1 MPPEAWC
8 PSPHRLR
15 QRVAPRL
22 FVTTLVS
29 WMEYSFDEGYLKV
42 AFMEIHQIPLLRNP
56 VMIVAFSGWNDA
68 AEAASGALEHLLSGW
83 REKMDEVVPEL
94 IADVDSEDFYDF
106 QVNRPQVSI
115 DESEI
120 RSITWPATQVFG
132 LSVPSMNRDLVIVTG
147 VEPSMRWK
155 SFTGDLLDLADDLE
169 VSLVIT
175 LGSLLAD
182 TPHSRPIT
190 VTGTGAHPSIASRL
204 GVSVSKYE
212 GPTGILAIIQDGCM
226 RRGIDAISLWAAVP
240 HYAASSPSP
249 KATLALINT
258 LEEFLNIS
266 IPLGDLPDRADSWEK
281 EVNDLAAED
290 TEIAEYVKA
299 LEESKDA
306 AELPEVSGDS
316 IAKEFERYLRR
327 QKED

>member
-1 MPPEAWC
+1 
-8 PSPHRLR
+8 
-15 QRVAPRL
+15 
-22 FVTTLVS
+22 
-29 WMEYSFDEGYLKV
+29 
-42 AFMEIHQIPLLRNP
+42 MEIHQIPLLRNP
-56 VMIVAFSGWNDA
+56 VMIMAFSGWNDA
-68 AEAASGALEHLLSGW
+68 AEAASGAVEHLLSGW
-83 REKMDEVVPEL
+83 KDKKDDVLPEL
-94 IADVDSEDFYDF
+94 IAEVESEDFYDF

-115 DESEI
+115 DDSAI
-120 RSITWPATQVFG
+120 RSITWPSTQVFG
-132 LSVPSMNRDLVIVTG
+132 LAVPSMNRDLVIVTG

-155 SFTGDLLDLADDLE
+155 SFTSDLLDLADDLE
-169 VSLVIT
+169 VSLVLS

-190 VTGTGAHPSIASRL
+190 VTGTGAHPAIADRL

-212 GPTGILAIIQDGCM
+212 GPTGILGIVQDACM

-258 LEEFLNIS
+258 LEEFLDIS
-266 IPLGDLPDRADSWEK
+266 IPLSDLPERSDAWEK
-281 EVNDLAAED
+281 EVNELAAED
-290 TEIAEYVKA
+290 AEVAEYVKA

>member
-1 MPPEAWC
+1 
-8 PSPHRLR
+8 
-15 QRVAPRL
+15 
-22 FVTTLVS
+22 
-29 WMEYSFDEGYLKV
+29 MEYSFDEGYLKV
-42 AFMEIHQIPLLRNP
+42 AFMEIHQIPLLRDP
-56 VMIVAFSGWNDA
+56 VMVVAFSGWNDA
-68 AEAASGALEHLLSGW
+68 AEAASGAVEHLLSGW
-83 REKMDEVVPEL
+83 KDKNDDVLPQL
-94 IADVDSEDFYDF
+94 IAEVESEDFYDF

-115 DESEI
+115 DESQI
-120 RSITWPATQVFG
+120 RSITWPTTQIFG
-132 LSVPSMNRDLVIVTG
+132 LAIPSMSRDLVIVTG

-155 SFTGDLLDLADDLE
+155 SFTSELLDLADDLE
-169 VSLVIT
+169 VSLVVT

-190 VTGTGAHPSIASRL
+190 VTGTGAHPAIADRL
-204 GVSVSKYE
+204 GVSVSRYE
-212 GPTGILAIIQDGCM
+212 GPTGILGILQDGCM
-226 RRGIDAISLWAAVP
+226 RRGIDAVSLWAAVP

-258 LEEFLNIS
+258 LEEFLDIS
-266 IPLGDLPDRADSWEK
+266 IPLSDLPERSDSWEK
-281 EVNDLAAED
+281 EVDELAAED
-290 TEIAEYVKA
+290 VEVAEYVKA

>member
-1 MPPEAWC
+1 
-8 PSPHRLR
+8 
-15 QRVAPRL
+15 
-22 FVTTLVS
+22 
-29 WMEYSFDEGYLKV
+29 
-42 AFMEIHQIPLLRNP
+42 MEIHQIPLLRNP

-68 AEAASGALEHLLSGW
+68 AEAASGAVEHLLSGW
-83 REKMDEVVPEL
+83 RDKSDDVLPEL
-94 IADVDSEDFYDF
+94 IAQVESEDFYDF

-115 DESEI
+115 DQSQI
-120 RSITWPATQVFG
+120 RSITWPSTQVFG
-132 LSVPSMNRDLVIVTG
+132 LAVPSMPRDLVIVTG

-155 SFTGDLLDLADDLE
+155 SFASDLLDLADDLE
-169 VSLVIT
+169 VSLVVT

-182 TPHSRPIT
+182 TPHTRPIS
-190 VTGTGAHPSIASRL
+190 VTGTGAHPSIADRL

-212 GPTGILAIIQDGCM
+212 GPTGILGIIQDACM
-226 RRGIDAISLWAAVP
+226 RRGVDAISLWAAVP

-249 KATLALINT
+249 KATLALVNT
-258 LEEFLNIS
+258 LEEFLEVS
-266 IPLGDLPDRADSWEK
+266 IPLSDLPERADIWEK

-290 TEIAEYVKA
+290 SEVADYVKA

>member
-1 MPPEAWC
+1 
-8 PSPHRLR
+8 
-15 QRVAPRL
+15 
-22 FVTTLVS
+22 
-29 WMEYSFDEGYLKV
+29 
-42 AFMEIHQIPLLRNP
+42 MEIHQIPLLRNP

-68 AEAASGALEHLLSGW
+68 AEAASGAVEHLLSGW
-83 REKMDEVVPEL
+83 RDKSDDVLPEL
-94 IADVDSEDFYDF
+94 IAQVESEDFYDF

-115 DESEI
+115 DESQI
-120 RSITWPATQVFG
+120 RSITWPSTQVFG
-132 LSVPSMNRDLVIVTG
+132 LAVPSMPRDLVIVTG

-155 SFTGDLLDLADDLE
+155 SFTSDLLDLADDLE
-169 VSLVIT
+169 VSLVVT

-182 TPHSRPIT
+182 TPHTRPIT
-190 VTGTGAHPSIASRL
+190 VTGTGAHPSIADRL

-212 GPTGILAIIQDGCM
+212 GPTGILGIIQDACM
-226 RRGIDAISLWAAVP
+226 RRGVDAISLWAAVP

-249 KATLALINT
+249 KATLALVNT
-258 LEEFLNIS
+258 LEEFLDVS
-266 IPLGDLPDRADSWEK
+266 IPLSDLPERADIWEK

-290 TEIAEYVKA
+290 SEVADYVKA

>member
-1 MPPEAWC
+1 
-8 PSPHRLR
+8 
-15 QRVAPRL
+15 
-22 FVTTLVS
+22 
-29 WMEYSFDEGYLKV
+29 MEYSFDEGYLKV
-42 AFMEIHQIPLLRNP
+42 AVMEIHQIPLLRNP

-68 AEAASGALEHLLSGW
+68 AEAASGAVEHLLSGW
-83 REKMDEVVPEL
+83 RDKSDDVLPEL
-94 IADVDSEDFYDF
+94 IAQVESEDFYDF

-115 DESEI
+115 DQSQI
-120 RSITWPATQVFG
+120 RSITWPSTQVFG
-132 LSVPSMNRDLVIVTG
+132 LAVPSMPRDLVIVTG

-155 SFTGDLLDLADDLE
+155 SFASDLLDLADDLE
-169 VSLVIT
+169 VSLVVT

-182 TPHSRPIT
+182 TPHTRPIT
-190 VTGTGAHPSIASRL
+190 VTGTGAHPSIADRL

-212 GPTGILAIIQDGCM
+212 GPTGILGIIQDACM
-226 RRGIDAISLWAAVP
+226 RRGVDAISLWAAVP

-249 KATLALINT
+249 KATLALVNT
-258 LEEFLNIS
+258 LEEFLDVS
-266 IPLGDLPDRADSWEK
+266 IPLSDLPERADIWEK

-290 TEIAEYVKA
+290 SEVADYVKA

>member
-1 MPPEAWC
+1 
-8 PSPHRLR
+8 
-15 QRVAPRL
+15 
-22 FVTTLVS
+22 
-29 WMEYSFDEGYLKV
+29 
-42 AFMEIHQIPLLRNP
+42 MEIHQIPLLRNP

-68 AEAASGALEHLLSGW
+68 AEAASGAVEHLLSGW
-83 REKMDEVVPEL
+83 RDRSDDVLPEL
-94 IADVDSEDFYDF
+94 IAQVESEDFYDF

-115 DESEI
+115 DGSEI
-120 RSITWPATQVFG
+120 RSITWPSTQVFG
-132 LSVPSMNRDLVIVTG
+132 LAIPSMPRDLVIVTG

-155 SFTGDLLDLADDLE
+155 SFTSDLLDLADDLE
-169 VSLVIT
+169 VSLVVT

-182 TPHSRPIT
+182 TPHTRPIT
-190 VTGTGAHPSIASRL
+190 VTATGAHPSIADRLNVSISR
-204 GVSVSKYE
+204 YE
-212 GPTGILAIIQDGCM
+212 GPTGILGIIQDACM

-258 LEEFLNIS
+258 LEEFLDVA
-266 IPLGDLPDRADSWEK
+266 IPLSDLADRADNWEK
-281 EVNDLAAED
+281 EVDDLASED
-290 TEIAEYVKA
+290 LEIADYVKA

-316 IAKEFERYLRR
+316 IAKEFERYLRH

>member
-1 MPPEAWC
+1 
-8 PSPHRLR
+8 
-15 QRVAPRL
+15 
-22 FVTTLVS
+22 
-29 WMEYSFDEGYLKV
+29 MEYSFDVGYLKV

-68 AEAASGALEHLLSGW
+68 AEAASGAVEHLLSGW
-83 REKMDEVVPEL
+83 RDKSDDVLPEL
-94 IADVDSEDFYDF
+94 IAQVESEDFYDF

-115 DESEI
+115 DESQI
-120 RSITWPATQVFG
+120 RSITWPSTQVFG
-132 LSVPSMNRDLVIVTG
+132 LAVPSMPRDLVIVTG

-155 SFTGDLLDLADDLE
+155 SFTSDLLDLADDLE
-169 VSLVIT
+169 VSLVVT

-182 TPHSRPIT
+182 TPHTRPIT
-190 VTGTGAHPSIASRL
+190 VSGTGAHPSIADRL

-212 GPTGILAIIQDGCM
+212 GPTGILGIIQDACM
-226 RRGIDAISLWAAVP
+226 RRGVDAISLWAAVP

-249 KATLALINT
+249 KATLALVNT
-258 LEEFLNIS
+258 LEEFLDVS
-266 IPLGDLPDRADSWEK
+266 IPLSDLPERADIWER

-290 TEIAEYVKA
+290 SEVADYVKA

>member
-1 MPPEAWC
+1 
-8 PSPHRLR
+8 
-15 QRVAPRL
+15 
-22 FVTTLVS
+22 
-29 WMEYSFDEGYLKV
+29 MEYSFDEGYLKV

-190 VTGTGAHPSIASRL
+190 VTGTSAHPSIASRL